1 MARSPEE
8 AATARAQQ
16 LLRDLGATDPTTGQ
30 ITALGQRMVSF
41 PVHPRYA
48 RMLMNGHTYGCT
60 REAALIAALTQTPD
74 ILIRRP
80 PKHIQEAR
88 ERVLGDRSDFD
99 FFILMLA
106 WRYAQQRRYRLDAC
120 QRLGIHAGAVRQ
132 VAPSASSFYTWQST
146 RAHH

>member
-1 MARSPEE
+1 MILQAQGIADIRTFPWLEAPEE

-48 RMLMNGHTYGCT
+48 RMLMAGHTYGCT
-60 REAALIAALTQTPD
+60 HEAALIAALTQTQD

-80 PKHIQEAR
+80 PRHIQEAR
-88 ERVLGDRSDFD
+88 ERVLVIG
-99 FFILMLA
+99 
-106 WRYAQQRRYRLDAC
+106 
-120 QRLGIHAGAVRQ
+120 
-132 VAPSASSFYTWQST
+132 PT
-146 RAHH
+146 RFL

>member
-1 MARSPEE
+1 MLSNYCATSGLPTLPQGRLRRWGSAWCRSRCIRV
-8 AATARAQQ
+8 T
-16 LLRDLGATDPTTGQ
+16 
-30 ITALGQRMVSF
+30 
-41 PVHPRYA
+41 
-48 RMLMNGHTYGCT
+48 RMLMAGHTYGCT

-88 ERVLGDRSDFD
+88 ERVLGDRSDSD

-106 WRYAQQRRYRLDAC
+106 WRYAQQHGYRLDAC